1 MIFDRNIFFWIPDF
15 EGIYSINLCGDVIA
29 NERFYIDKNKISFH
43 KSTKRLALKGVDCHG
58 YKYISLRKGGKSKSY
73 RLYQLLARTFI
84 VDNRNTL
91 LQVDHIDQNR
101 INDDLSNL
109 RVVHKEI
116 NANNRKYD
124 HRSSTKIR
132 GVTWSK
138 PHGKW
143 KVCVNENKKLKYL
156 GLFLSKEE
164 GLQMREH
171 FQNKKFEELLS
182 KYPPINV
189 FSKDSRFQKIIN
201 GEISPS
207 FVTKDDFWIDD
218 CLEFDFY
225 DGARQETMIAFSEA
239 LLIPNK

>member
-1 MIFDRNIFFWIPDF
+1 MIFDRNIFFWIPGF

-29 NERFYIDKNKISFH
+29 NERYYIDKNKISFH
-43 KSTKRLALKGVDCHG
+43 KAAKRLALGRVDGHG
-58 YKYISLRKGGKSKSY
+58 YKYISLRKDGKSKSY

-116 NANNRKYD
+116 NSNNRKCD
-124 HRSSTKIR
+124 QRSSTKIR

-143 KVCVNENKKLKYL
+143 KVYVNENKKLKYL
-156 GLFLSKEE
+156 GLFSSKEE
-164 GLQMREH
+164 ALQMREC
-171 FQNKKFEELLS
+171 FQNKKFEELLA
-182 KYPPINV
+182 KHAPINV
-189 FSKDSRFQKIIN
+189 FSKDSRFQKIIK
-201 GEISPS
+201 GEIFPS
-207 FVTKDDFWIDD
+207 FVTKDDFWLDD
-218 CLEFDFY
+218 RLEFDFY
-225 DGARQETMIAFSEA
+225 DGAKQETMISASEA
-239 LLIPNK
+239 LLIPSK